1 MDGEYDIMGNP
12 IGGAAAA
19 HATAPAPA
27 GESSESAG
35 GALYKEGDKCE
46 VKEGGSKYRAATVV
60 KFDEGIGAVDV
71 TYSDGEKECGIPVN
85 LVRKAGAGGGAASTT
100 KPKQPPVAQQ
110 RPVDYVEEANAPPPR
125 RRNKGSKE
133 LARQCYELVKSFS
146 EEEQQA
152 ALQMLQAL
160 DSVRAS
166 TASEQ

>member
-12 IGGAAAA
+12 IGGSAA
-19 HATAPAPA
+19 APAPA
-27 GESSESAG
+27 GETTESAG
-35 GALYKEGDKCE
+35 PLYKEGDRCE
-46 VKEGGSKYRAATVV
+46 VKEGGSKYREATVV

-85 LVRKAGAGGGAASTT
+85 LVRKAGAGGSEAT
-100 KPKQPPVAQQ
+100 KPTTIKPKPAPVAQQ

-133 LARQCYELVKSFS
+133 LARQCYELVKTFS